1 MLAEDRKTD
10 RDSGWVLK
18 TSDPARAGLQ
28 AVPVQ
33 ETGVAGGVGP
43 SGAPPV
49 VAVVQLRV
57 EICSHRH
64 TEEAEV

>member
-10 RDSGWVLK
+10 QDSGRVLK
-18 TSDPARAGLQ
+18 TPNLTQAGLQ

-33 ETGVAGGVGP
+33 EAGVAGGVRP

-57 EICSHRH
+57 EICPHKH